1 MAASGEVLCTSS
13 FELSTSTT
21 LSDFVQSGESTIDQ
35 RAENNRQGSSS
46 PASFLGDGIGLPH
59 IRRRNLSGQRSA
71 CFGSHRQSP
80 IKIPQRNT
88 RQHLLSCSSIDD
100 LDDYLNSNSA
110 PNTFGIGSL
119 SFYEHQRVISSFD
132 DSALTYLVP
141 EHNLRR
147 SLYEMSQKHTV
158 VVMVGLP
165 ARGKTFV
172 AKKLV
177 RYLNWIGIRSRVFN
191 VGEYRRKR
199 QDGGYRGYQ
208 GDEFFKSSNKAAIE
222 LRHQCALEALH
233 DMDAWC
239 QQKPGSVAVFDATNS
254 TPDRRKLITNF
265 CERLQLDVMFVELI
279 TNDKTMLENNIR
291 EVKIMSPDYKHFNNP
306 EEAVADFKRRIAHYE
321 ETYVPLEE
329 DLHEN
334 SAYLKL
340 IDCGKT
346 YVVNKINSHIQ
357 CKIVYY
363 LMNIHP
369 TTRSFYF
376 TRHGESCL
384 NLQGRIGGNSDLSE
398 RGVIYAEKL
407 GQYMTSLNLPD
418 LQVWTSQLKR
428 TCQTAQYINAPKL
441 AWKNLN
447 EIDAGVCDS
456 LTYEEIEAKF
466 PKEFKAR
473 DNDKYHYRYPRGES
487 YEDLV
492 ARLEPVIMELERSKN
507 ILVVCHQGVLRCL
520 LAYYLEKELKDLP
533 YLRCPLHT
541 VFKLTPIAYGCRVEM
556 IKLDVPAVD
565 THRAKPDSPSTS
577 QSPGIPESTDKR
589 ASYSSNGNGAA
600 PEPNVEQVNSCD

>member
-1 MAASGEVLCTSS
+1 MCSTLDDTCVSVAKLD
-13 FELSTSTT
+13 LSNSIN
-21 LSDFVQSGESTIDQ
+21 SDSNQSDDNQ
-35 RAENNRQGSSS
+35 REKRPHSERIASSS
-46 PASFLGDGIGLPH
+46 SGSFLGDSLGDELHPNV
-59 IRRRNLSGQRSA
+59 RRRQSSGHKSA
-71 CFGSHRQSP
+71 GFGSSNNSCNSP
-80 IKIPQRNT
+80 MKIPHR
-88 RQHLLSCSSIDD
+88 RAREHLLSCSSVDD
-100 LDDYLNSNSA
+100 LDDYLTASSA
-110 PNTFGIGSL
+110 PNAYTIGHY
-119 SFYEHQRVISSFD
+119 SFVDHHRFTSSFD
-132 DSALTYLVP
+132 DSSIAYLVP
-141 EHNLRR
+141 EHNMRR
-147 SLYEMSQKHTV
+147 SLYEMCQKHTV

-172 AKKLV
+172 SKKLV

-199 QDGGYRGYQ
+199 QMGGYGGYQ

-222 LRHQCALEALH
+222 LRNQCALEALH

-265 CERLQLDVMFVELI
+265 CERLELDVMFVELI
-279 TNDKTMLENNIR
+279 TNDQVMLDANIR
-291 EVKIMSPDYKHFNNP
+291 EVKIMSPDYKHFANP
-306 EEAVADFKRRIAHYE
+306 DEAVADFKRRIEHYE

-329 DLHEN
+329 NLHEN
-334 SAYLKL
+334 SSYLKL

-346 YVVNKINSHIQ
+346 YVVNRINSHVQ
-357 CKIVYY
+357 CKIAYY

-398 RGVIYAEKL
+398 RGRMYAEKL
-407 GQYMTSLNLPD
+407 GQYMNSLNLPD

-428 TCQTAQYINAPKL
+428 TIQTAQFVNAPKL

-447 EIDAGVCDS
+447 EIDAGTCDS
-456 LTYEEIEAKF
+456 LTYEEIEAKY
-466 PKEFKAR
+466 PKEFHAR
-473 DNDKYHYRYPRGES
+473 DENKYHYRYPRGES

-492 ARLEPVIMELERSKN
+492 ARLESVIMELERSKN

-565 THRAKPDSPSTS
+565 THRGKPNMTS
-577 QSPGIPESTDKR
+577 ASPGIPESLEKR
-589 ASYSSNGNGAA
+589 HSQSSSG
-600 PEPNVEQVNSCD
+600 PENSSECCS